1 MRLLR
6 LLPPQ
11 APPPTMTRSRAWG
24 GARAHAPAVGV
35 ILNPGEATWFE
46 LVIQPCFSTCEP
58 NAEVVL
64 VADLWIVA
72 SASRVV
78 KNTSLVK
85 AIIRIKRRNKN
96 FSGKGREG
104 YAVCER
110 LC

>member
-1 MRLLR
+1 
-6 LLPPQ
+6 
-11 APPPTMTRSRAWG
+11 MTRSRAWG